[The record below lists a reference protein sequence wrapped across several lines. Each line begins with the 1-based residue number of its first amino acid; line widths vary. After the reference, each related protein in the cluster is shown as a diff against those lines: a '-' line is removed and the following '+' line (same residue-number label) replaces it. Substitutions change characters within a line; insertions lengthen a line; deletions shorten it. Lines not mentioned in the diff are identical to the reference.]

1 MQKTPSLKHN
11 FIMNTILSAS
21 SFLFPLITF
30 PYISRI
36 LLPEGNGQVTF
47 ATSLVSYF
55 SMAAALGIPTY
66 GIRIC
71 AQIRDNQKELS
82 HTVCEIFIINLI
94 TTLFTYII
102 FFITI
107 NVIPRFRMDKT
118 LFLVCGST
126 IFFNLLGMEWL
137 YKALEQYKYITIRSI
152 IFKCIAVILM
162 FMLVHSKEDYIVYA
176 GITVLASTGSNILNF
191 INVKRLV
198 PVFSFSYRIKRHLKP
213 ILIFFTLT
221 VTTTIYTNL
230 DIIMLGF
237 ISGDAEV
244 GYYNAAVKVKFILT
258 TLVTSLGAVL
268 LPRISYYIENGFQK
282 EYLCLIR
289 KAFDFVIFFALPLC
303 IYFIFTAKESI
314 LFLSG
319 DAYSRSVIPMQII
332 MPAVFFI
339 GLTNIIGIQLLVP
352 LGKEKL
358 VVYSTCAGALVNIG
372 FNTYF
377 IPICA
382 SAGAALGTVAAELTV
397 LILQLWFI
405 RSMLKE
411 IVYVSHMIK
420 ALVLS
425 VPAFFALLLV
435 HMLPIYNNFL
445 YLIISFLCFGT
456 TYFITLLAFHK
467 CFAK

>member
-198 PVFSFSYRIKRHLKP
+198 PVFSFS
-213 ILIFFTLT
+213 
-221 VTTTIYTNL
+221 
-230 DIIMLGF
+230 
-237 ISGDAEV
+237 S
-244 GYYNAAVKVKFILT
+244 
-258 TLVTSLGAVL
+258 S
-268 LPRISYYIENGFQK
+268 S
-282 EYLCLIR
+282 
-289 KAFDFVIFFALPLC
+289 
-303 IYFIFTAKESI
+303 
-314 LFLSG
+314 
-319 DAYSRSVIPMQII
+319 
-332 MPAVFFI
+332 
-339 GLTNIIGIQLLVP
+339 
-352 LGKEKL
+352 
-358 VVYSTCAGALVNIG
+358 
-372 FNTYF
+372 
-377 IPICA
+377 
-382 SAGAALGTVAAELTV
+382 
-397 LILQLWFI
+397 
-405 RSMLKE
+405 
-411 IVYVSHMIK
+411 
-420 ALVLS
+420 
-425 VPAFFALLLV
+425 
-435 HMLPIYNNFL
+435 
-445 YLIISFLCFGT
+445 
-456 TYFITLLAFHK
+456 
-467 CFAK
+467 